1 MNFQTTWDQEKYQE
15 LNNYLKTKQDLK
27 YQDFH
32 GKIINSNN
40 LIGIRTNELKK
51 IAKEISKGDY
61 QSFIKINN
69 CNLYEFTM
77 IEGFIY
83 GYLKI
88 NIQDLI
94 TYLNNYLE
102 KIDNWAL
109 VDLTVSNLKIF
120 KQKENQEIGFK
131 YAKKLCKNK
140 NTWIKRFGIVLL
152 LNYYLHDI
160 YIDKTLELVSKI
172 KTSDYYVQMAIA
184 WLMSISYIKYKEKTL
199 IYLVNIQDDFIYNKT
214 ISKIIDSR
222 LINKDEKDFLKT
234 LKRKTKKK
242 KIKE

>member
-1 MNFQTTWDQEKYQE
+1 MSD
-15 LNNYLKTKQDLK
+15 
-27 YQDFH
+27 
-32 GKIINSNN
+32 
-40 LIGIRTNELKK
+40 
-51 IAKEISKGDY
+51 
-61 QSFIKINN
+61 
-69 CNLYEFTM
+69 
-77 IEGFIY
+77 
-83 GYLKI
+83 
-88 NIQDLI
+88 
-94 TYLNNYLE
+94 
-102 KIDNWAL
+102 
-109 VDLTVSNLKIF
+109 
-120 KQKENQEIGFK
+120 
-131 YAKKLCKNK
+131 
-140 NTWIKRFGIVLL
+140 VLL

-160 YIDKTLELVSKI
+160 YIDKTLELVSII

>member
-61 QSFIKINN
+61 QSFLKINN

-88 NIQDLI
+88 NIQDANYAL
-94 TYLNNYLE
+94 TMLELNN
-102 KIDNWAL
+102 
-109 VDLTVSNLKIF
+109 
-120 KQKENQEIGFK
+120 
-131 YAKKLCKNK
+131 
-140 NTWIKRFGIVLL
+140 
-152 LNYYLHDI
+152 
-160 YIDKTLELVSKI
+160 
-172 KTSDYYVQMAIA
+172 
-184 WLMSISYIKYKEKTL
+184 
-199 IYLVNIQDDFIYNKT
+199 FIYKFKGKFY
-214 ISKIIDSR
+214 ISQR
-222 LINKDEKDFLKT
+222 
-234 LKRKTKKK
+234 
-242 KIKE
+242 

>member
-15 LNNYLKTKQDLK
+15 LNNYLQTKQDLK

-40 LIGIRTNELKK
+40 LIGIRTSELKK

-61 QSFIKINN
+61 QTFIKINN
-69 CNLYEFTM
+69 CNLYELTM

-109 VDLTVSNLKIF
+109 VDLTVSNLKILSF
-120 KQKENQEIGFK
+120 EEHRGKGNHT
-131 YAKKLCKNK
+131 KNH
-140 NTWIKRFGIVLL
+140 N
-152 LNYYLHDI
+152 
-160 YIDKTLELVSKI
+160 
-172 KTSDYYVQMAIA
+172 
-184 WLMSISYIKYKEKTL
+184 
-199 IYLVNIQDDFIYNKT
+199 
-214 ISKIIDSR
+214 
-222 LINKDEKDFLKT
+222 LK
-234 LKRKTKKK
+234 
-242 KIKE
+242 